1 MTLLCIFTSA
11 EQLRYRNINGLLATF
26 ECEFICRISFKY
38 NWSSYI
44 YSFWHFVLCGGSHRY
59 IMIDNFQV
67 NVK

>member
-38 NWSSYI
+38 KQL
-44 YSFWHFVLCGGSHRY
+44 VLLYLLFLAFCVVWRFSLLHY
-59 IMIDNFQV
+59 D
-67 NVK
+67 